1 MSEPHSDLLNGPEA
15 ARGRRCGEEDAL
27 WEAVQARLGA
37 VRAGPVVDKVRAHR
51 FSKRWRAQHLLTGLL
66 ECGLCGG
73 PVDATLVQSLQ

>member
-1 MSEPHSDLLNGPEA
+1 MAPKQLA
-15 ARGRRCGEEDAL
+15 AAGAGREDAL

-37 VRAGPVVDKVRAHR
+37 VRAGPEVDKVRAHR